1 MGDSRDSE
9 SKKNRITEVQAMTR
23 NEVKRILNS
32 YKEQQS
38 KIKMLKATYD
48 FWLGEIGKLGAN
60 DYGAVKVKNT
70 AGNSSPQERYVICY
84 ENAKE
89 RYEKAI
95 EAFEKIVEKI
105 ENLCECLLPRERN
118 FITDAYMTDKLTY
131 QIQCEYEL
139 TGEAYRK
146 FKTRIIEKIIL
157 NNKNS

>member
-1 MGDSRDSE
+1 
-9 SKKNRITEVQAMTR
+9 MTR

-60 DYGAVKVKNT
+60 DYGNVKVKNT

-84 ENAKE
+84 EKARE
-89 RYEKAI
+89 RYEKALDI
-95 EAFEKIVEKI
+95 FEKIVEKI
-105 ENLCECLLPRERN
+105 EKLCECLIPRERN
-118 FITDAYMTDKLTY
+118 FITDVYMSDKMTY

-139 TGEAYRK
+139 TGEAYRV
-146 FKTRIIEKIIL
+146 FKTRIISSIEKS
-157 NNKNS
+157 N